1 MSNYDDNIP
10 LLTDILQ
17 IGDQEMHHH
26 FDAHQFDDQGNA
38 DSIQPIQFENASAP
52 ENTIN
57 EATAEEPPVIQMYMD
72 GEEPIENELAEEDFS
87 ESMKSR
93 IEELDSNLHTES
105 TSNSDLPQQGLSHEE
120 LKEAVN
126 QAIHDSLPHIEE
138 ALKETLYKKLGL

>member
-17 IGDQEMHHH
+17 VGDQEMHHH
-26 FDAHQFDDQGNA
+26 FDAHQFEDQDNA
-38 DSIQPIQFENASAP
+38 DSEQSIQFENASAP

-57 EATAEEPPVIQMYMD
+57 EATAETPPVIQMYMD
-72 GEEPIENELAEEDFS
+72 GEEPIEHELADEDFS

-93 IEELDSNLHTES
+93 IDELDTHLHAES
-105 TSNSDLPQQGLSHEE
+105 ANNSDLAQQNLSHEE

-126 QAIHDSLPHIEE
+126 QAIHETLPQIEE